1 VIAFDLEG
9 IAVSAGSACSS
20 GKVSASHVLEA
31 MGEPVQFA
39 RGGVRVSL
47 TPQARMADVE
57 RFIDAWRAIH
67 SRMGR
72 SRAA

>member
-1 VIAFDLEG
+1 
-9 IAVSAGSACSS
+9 
-20 GKVSASHVLEA
+20 
-31 MGEPVQFA
+31 MGQPTEIA

-47 TPQARMADVE
+47 TPQARMGDVE
-57 RFIDAWRAIH
+57 RFTEVWRAIH